1 MIKLTTNKEFKTR
14 VRVFDVEKTYEDLDK
29 ILELGLMKKEGGSL
43 FSISI

>member
-29 ILELGLMKKEGGSL
+29 IVELGLMKKKVAVY
-43 FSISI
+43 FQISI